1 MQLTRVT
8 KVNFAYFRAYL
19 PPGRITSEQEALGLI
34 SEDGSP
40 CVAAQ
45 RTGSK
50 TNKNIAAKQKV
61 CTLASLH
68 GEERLAFFA
77 FYKPQSI
84 DEDD

>member
-1 MQLTRVT
+1 MQLTRVA

-34 SEDGSP
+34 SEDGYP
-40 CVAAQ
+40 CAAAQ

-50 TNKNIAAKQKV
+50 TKKYTSKTESMYAGLSAWRREAGV
-61 CTLASLH
+61 FC
-68 GEERLAFFA
+68 